1 MTISGKRSG
10 VLAAMV
16 LAMLIPAS
24 GCQLVPEIFNE
35 DIFLSAIDMESGT
48 QNQARPEDENLIRLN
63 FNNRLEH
70 TVVLT
75 VLVHR
80 PSRIETVKWTLYGRS
95 TVGQFLTNCQNDPP
109 SLIRLQFL
117 GEDQSVELPEEMFF
131 PDAYVFVNGVPT
143 LISKAPP
150 PLQLDRDYVCGDS
163 VEFIIRTK
171 PEDAKKF
178 EILAAV
184 YRAKN

>member
-131 PDAYVFVNGVPT
+131 PDAYVFVNGEM
-143 LISKAPP
+143 LF
-150 PLQLDRDYVCGDS
+150 DRDGTLVHDVPYNADPARV
-163 VEFIIRTK
+163 
-171 PEDAKKF
+171 
-178 EILAAV
+178 
-184 YRAKN
+184 RALVDHVHEVSARLRG